1 MYLKELGKFRSTEK
15 SINLRKLIEANI
27 YIYKENMKVILNSC
41 VDNVC
46 LFETD
51 PIKLEND
58 IRKAFDGNDIGRIDE
73 AEEDDEASHSSKNHT
88 PRLDTLVG

>member
-1 MYLKELGKFRSTEK
+1 
-15 SINLRKLIEANI
+15 
-27 YIYKENMKVILNSC
+27 MKVILNSC

-58 IRKAFDGNDIGRIDE
+58 IRRTFDSNNIARIDE
-73 AEEDDEASHSSKNHT
+73 AEEDDEASYSSNIQS
-88 PRLDTLVG
+88 PRLGTLVS